1 MKTLKFTKTILI
13 LMVVSLAIGSCQKK
27 LEQEENQGNI
37 DPGPSGIS
45 MDNLEASDSF
55 DWQNI
60 QDAEISLKT
69 QDNIG
74 NPVPYVKLSLWTN
87 FAEEGGTEIINGVT
101 DQQGILDLN
110 YNFEADLE
118 EIVIRTDYVGYGQ
131 ETKVPIINGK
141 IDFTFG
147 GTRASFKNQDFYSN
161 PYKTQIENTLKNTL
175 NTNININ
182 YIGTYNSN
190 GLPDYLEPQGDV
202 IDGDLLNDINSAL
215 PEGMPVPTYHPE
227 YLMGV
232 NEHNLVILDDADVW
246 ITFVTE
252 GAGYR
257 NVLAYYTYDRDFPP
271 QSPEDIEDCY
281 VIFPN
286 ASLAGYGGELYP
298 GDKVYLGTFPEN
310 TVIGWIVMRDG
321 WHGPSQQATEGRGLL
336 YSNLELNPEPN
347 IDHRQ
352 HCVLLYDEEREL
364 FLIGFED
371 LIRPGGDNDFNDAV
385 FYATANPIE
394 NVEIENVQPAYPDP
408 IDTDND
414 GIYDNFDDY
423 PDDPELAFNNYYAS
437 SGLYGTLAFED
448 LWPAKGDYD
457 FNDLVID
464 YNFNRIS
471 NAQNEVVTL
480 RGKFVVRAIGASF
493 KNGFGFSIEGLSPS
507 AISSIEG
514 QQFTEGYINNNS
526 NGTEAGQTDATI
538 IVFDNAWKH
547 GHGNTRLDQSFVT
560 PDTLT
565 VDIHL
570 TTPIPADDFGVAP
583 FNPFIIVNME
593 RGKEVHL
600 PDYEPTDL
608 VDESYFGQSFDDT
621 QPGIGKFYKTEQNL
635 PWAVN
640 FPSKFD
646 YPVETISIDLG
657 HLKFIQWVLSDGDEY
672 KDWYKD
678 QPGHRNSVNIYNQ
691 E

>member
-1 MKTLKFTKTILI
+1 MKELKFTNALFVLI
-13 LMVVSLAIGSCQKK
+13 VFIMAASSCQKK
-27 LEQEENQGNI
+27 LDQSDDSGNTN
-37 DPGPSGIS
+37 PNPSDIT
-45 MDNLEASDSF
+45 MENLEASDSF

-69 QDNIG
+69 LDNIG
-74 NPVPYVKLSLWTN
+74 NPVPYVKLSLWTD
-87 FAEEGGTEIINGVT
+87 FEEDGGTEIINGVT
-101 DQQGILDLN
+101 NTEGSLELS
-110 YNFEADLE
+110 YNFEADME
-118 EIVIRTDYVGYGQ
+118 EIVIQTDYVGYGG
-131 ETKVPIINGK
+131 ETKVPIVDGR
-141 IDFTFG
+141 IDFTLG
-147 GTRASFKNQDFYSN
+147 GTRESFKNQEFISPILKN
-161 PYKTQIENTLKNTL
+161 SIENTLKNTF
-175 NTNININ
+175 NTNVNIN
-182 YIGTYNSN
+182 YIGTYNSH
-190 GLPDYLEPQGDV
+190 GLPDYLEPEGDV
-202 IDGDLLNDINSAL
+202 ISGDLLDDINAAL
-215 PEGMPVPTYHPE
+215 PESMPVPEYHPE

-252 GAGYR
+252 GAGYK

-271 QSPEDIEDCY
+271 QSPEDITDCY

-286 ASLAGYGGELYP
+286 ASLQGYGGELYP

-310 TVIGWIVMRDG
+310 TVIGWMLMRNG
-321 WHGPSQQATEGRGLL
+321 WNGSTQQATEGLGLL
-336 YSNLELNPEPN
+336 YSNLELNPEEN
-347 IDHRQ
+347 IDYRQ

-385 FYATANPIE
+385 FYASANPIE
-394 NVEIENVQPAYPDP
+394 NVETENVQPAYPDP
-408 IDTDND
+408 IDTDGD

-423 PDDPELAFNNYYAS
+423 PDDPDLAFNNYYAS
-437 SGLYGTLAFED
+437 SNLYGTLAFED

-457 FNDLVID
+457 FNDLVLD

-471 NAQNEVVTL
+471 NADNEVVTL

-493 KNGFGFSIEGLSPS
+493 KNGFGFTIEGLSPS
-507 AISSIEG
+507 AISSIVG
-514 QQFTEGYINNNS
+514 QEFTEGYINTNS

-538 IVFDNAWKH
+538 IVFDNAWEH
-547 GHGNTRLDQSFVT
+547 GHGNTRLDQDFVV
-560 PDTLT
+560 PDTIT

-570 TTPIPADDFGVAP
+570 TTPIPADAFGMAP

-600 PDYEPTDL
+600 PDYQPTDL

-621 QPGIGKFYKTEQNL
+621 QPEIGKYYKTVENL
-635 PWAVN
+635 PWAIN
-640 FPSKFD
+640 FPSRFD
-646 YPVETISIDLG
+646 YPIETVSIDLA
-657 HLKFIQWVLSDGDEY
+657 HLKFIPWVLSDGEDY
-672 KDWYKD
+672 INWYKD
-678 QPGHRNSVNIYNQ
+678 EPGYRNSDNIYNI